1 MKRIFLCAPLFLIAA
16 CVQVVSSEDL
26 AQDDGDN
33 VTSAGDG
40 TGGADSSG
48 AGGVAT
54 SAGGSSTSGGGSA
67 TASGGATDA
76 SGGASSVGAGGDP
89 SGSGGE
95 AMGTGGGAMGTGG
108 GAMGTG
114 GEAMGTG
121 GEAMGTGGGES
132 GPCTEVVC
140 GTGSVFTPT
149 EDECYSFMTG
159 DHGGWSAS
167 QATGCAFVFDGEPAG
182 AEGVSGVGAT
192 GHTLEISGCT
202 DPYMNWSCWD

>member
-95 AMGTGGGAMGTGG
+95 AMGTGGG
-108 GAMGTG
+108 
-114 GEAMGTG
+114 
-121 GEAMGTGGGES
+121 ES